1 MQDSY
6 QQPTF
11 DGVSSG
17 SIGMM
22 HEQTFNT
29 ALGDALRSMRQA
41 WREDTDTVLVE
52 RLQALTGQTG
62 RRPDI
67 LVIPPDSFPIA
78 VEVEFGDPA
87 YGDARQ
93 RLGNWVTGETMPIRS
108 AIAVGV
114 STEARS
120 WSDLE
125 LRNRLSTPGA
135 VDMRYILLS
144 ADIDGNE
151 RKVSIRESD
160 IYRWPDNH
168 YVTGGV
174 EDLADLCENA
184 ASSPTLVAR
193 TADEVAEHIRGLA
206 DSLLKEIDF
215 ETAAEIA
222 NKLGQSSPKQGV
234 RLACCIWL
242 TSLRLHNM
250 LATRSPM
257 ILERR
262 VPTLAEL
269 REKSGGDIILLS
281 ELRNAWREILA
292 VNYESIFR
300 PALEALHPRI
310 PELNGAE
317 ILGSLSI
324 LAERVASLR
333 LGNNVDFAGELFPKL
348 LDDRK
353 ETAAHYTLPETAELL
368 ARVAVE
374 RMNVSDWSATDQ
386 VKNLRIADLAC
397 GTGALLRAAYSRI
410 RKKHDAAGGD
420 AESLHKS
427 MMEKCITGLD
437 INALASH
444 MTAAGLSAAQIKTAY
459 RTTNIAA
466 VAVSGGRT
474 GSLELIESEQ
484 IADVTGEQIRT
495 TTTDQA
501 EPTNVEVPDNSQD
514 LVIQNPPY
522 SRTRG
527 GRALFNVAGLDASQ
541 RNSSQRRLSSIT
553 SRMNRGGNRFANGKA
568 GLGSHFSALAD
579 IKLKE
584 NGVFATVLPLTAAH
598 AESWKGFRKEV
609 VSRHRDVTVIAFPS
623 DAGSM
628 LSADTHMNEMLLIAR
643 KNRTKIQNGGGI
655 AKFVV

>member
-17 SIGMM
+17 GIGMM

-52 RLQALTGQTG
+52 RLQALTGQAG

-93 RLGNWVTGETMPIRS
+93 RLGNRVRGETMPIRS

-114 STEARS
+114 STEARY

-144 ADIDGNE
+144 ADIDGKE
-151 RKVSIRESD
+151 RQVSIRESD

-206 DSLLKEIDF
+206 DSLLKEIDV

-222 NKLGQSSPKQGV
+222 NKLGQSSPKQGI

-257 ILERR
+257 ILERKI
-262 VPTLAEL
+262 PTLAEL

-281 ELRNAWREILA
+281 ELRNAWREILE

-317 ILGSLSI
+317 ILSSLSI

-444 MTAAGLSAAQIKTAY
+444 MTAAGLSSAQIKTEY

-501 EPTNVEVPDNSQD
+501 EPTNVEVPDSSQD

-522 SRTRG
+522 SRSRA
-527 GRALFNVAGLDASQ
+527 GRALFNVAGLDVSQ
-541 RNSSQRRLSSIT
+541 RDSSQRRLSSIT
-553 SRMNRGGNRFANGKA
+553 ARMNRGGNRFANGKA

-609 VSRHRDVTVIAFPS
+609 VSRYRDVTVISFPS

-643 KNRTKIQNGGGI
+643 KNRTKIQNGGG
-655 AKFVV
+655 V